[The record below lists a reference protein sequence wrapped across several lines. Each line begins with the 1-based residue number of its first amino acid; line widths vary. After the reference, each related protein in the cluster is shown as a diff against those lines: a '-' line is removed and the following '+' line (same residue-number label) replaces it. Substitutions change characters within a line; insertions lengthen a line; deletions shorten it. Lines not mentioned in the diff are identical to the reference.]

1 MITLTKPQ
9 RKALKAV
16 FDRQPFWITFD
27 PQLSVMVPARVE
39 IPLADGSFAV
49 TNTFQLLQWKH
60 AIGLE
65 MEGLRNSRGSV
76 TAHVKRILHIPMN
89 TKRKLVHDY
98 ICDCVKDIEEQ
109 IKTDD

>member
-60 AIGLE
+60 AIGME
-65 MEGLRNSRGSV
+65 MVGLKNSRGSV
-76 TAHVKRILHIPMN
+76 TAHVKRILKMKGAN
-89 TKRKLVHDY
+89 REAVHKY
-98 ICDCVKDIEEQ
+98 ITECLDDIEEQ